1 MEAMDLDD
9 VSVFQ
14 TNACAVEARSRSRT
28 FFSVSCFRRTL
39 VRLKHPDRDLAE
51 RRVRLFQTN
60 ACAVEAP
67 NHRPSARG
75 DRRVS
80 DERLCG

>member
-1 MEAMDLDD
+1 MDLDD

-39 VRLKHPDRDLAE
+39 VRLKPPITVHPLAE
-51 RRVRLFQTN
+51 IVEFQTN
-60 ACAVEAP
+60 ACAVEA
-67 NHRPSARG
+67 
-75 DRRVS
+75 DRWRAEQRRTAVS

>member
-39 VRLKHPDRDLAE
+39 VRLKL
-51 RRVRLFQTN
+51 VRSEANLEDPLRFQTN
-60 ACAVEAP
+60 ACAVEA
-67 NHRPSARG
+67 
-75 DRRVS
+75 
-80 DERLCG
+80 RLWHSSC